1 MGYNATVVVMVD
13 ALTEIREDPK
23 FGFNLAQAISK
34 VSCIGGTVD
43 VRAGN
48 HYNAA
53 TVVECHHADRDVVV
67 KVGGNY
73 GEVLTNYPHRSSRK
87 LT

>member
-1 MGYNATVVVMVD
+1 MGYNATVVVLVD
-13 ALTEIREDPK
+13 ALTEIREDPQ
-23 FGFNLAQAISK
+23 FGWNLAAAINK
-34 VSCIGGTVD
+34 VSCFGGSVD
-43 VRAGN
+43 VVAGN

-53 TVVECHHADRDVVV
+53 TVIECHHADQDVVV